1 MLKGCRFDLS
11 INHKTFFMQNFTL
24 RFGKYKGQQFLST
37 PTFYQQWLLK
47 QDWFKVPAQLTEVEK
62 ASKQISQLSGQLKGW
77 NGYSSKGAAIYDSL
91 FDAEVAL
98 DQAVENERKYFGMNE
113 ETKRAE
119 MDWEYAEISACNMVD
134 DYYNN

>member
-1 MLKGCRFDLS
+1 MTHSFILK
-11 INHKTFFMQNFTL
+11 
-24 RFGKYKGQQFLST
+24 FGKYKGQNFNST
-37 PTFYQQWLLK
+37 PVSYQSWLLK
-47 QDWFKVPAQLTEVEK
+47 QDWFKLPAELTEVQK
-62 ASKQISQLSGQLKGW
+62 AAKTISQLSGQLKGW
-77 NGYSSKGAAIYDSL
+77 DGNSSRGAAIYDSI

-134 DYYNN
+134 NYYND

>member
-1 MLKGCRFDLS
+1 MT
-11 INHKTFFMQNFTL
+11 NQNFTL
-24 RFGKYKGQQFLST
+24 KFGKYKGQQFSST
-37 PTFYQQWLLK
+37 PTSYQEWLLK
-47 QDWFKVPAQLTEVEK
+47 QDWFKLPTELTEVQK
-62 ASKQISQLSGQLKGW
+62 ASQQISHLSSQLHGW
-77 NGYSSKGAAIYDSL
+77 DGSSSRGAAIYDSL

-134 DYYNN
+134 TYYND